1 MKNLHFIALLAL
13 PCLAQAQ
20 TLNDYQHT
28 MDQFVQ
34 YYNHQEADNIAH
46 MWTPAE
52 TFLWN
57 NERMKEMHEKYGT
70 ITAFKF
76 LGVDKTD
83 PNQVWV
89 FLTQFSKAGKKT
101 TSLTLDA
108 NKHLGTFRFI
118 TSSPG
123 ITKMK
128 EAANK

>member
-1 MKNLHFIALLAL
+1 MKNLLLIAVLAL
-13 PCLAQAQ
+13 PCITKAQ

-28 MDQFVQ
+28 MDKFVQ
-34 YYNHQEADNIAH
+34 YYNQQQADSIAN

-52 TFLWN
+52 TFIWN
-57 NERMKEMHEKYGT
+57 NQRMKEMQEKYGT

-76 LGVDKTD
+76 LGVDKSD
-83 PNQVWV
+83 PNNVWV
-89 FLTQFSKAGKKT
+89 FITQFSKAGEKT

-123 ITKMK
+123 ITRMK